1 VSHRRVTSR
10 SRTSRLIRIVIITV
24 VALSGA
30 GCGSGTKSAGT
41 SATAAA
47 TTIASPTDGDDAANR
62 ATVVSFTV
70 QQGTI
75 LGYTLDVDCVT
86 KVVAQLSAADAALLA
101 ASTVDTAPDATSPI
115 LSAAGDAL
123 GTKVDDC
130 AIGSTDTELVAKAI
144 ETVMSSAGG
153 SGLDRSCVEAAFAKL
168 SDTQLELIVN
178 SATDSTDPLLQ
189 PIGATLFDCVLTPE
203 SDGPTTS

>member
-1 VSHRRVTSR
+1 M
-10 SRTSRLIRIVIITV
+10 SRLLVIAVILAVGV
-24 VALSGA
+24 V
-30 GCGSGTKSAGT
+30 GCSSEPSSPRGSTTSTGT
-41 SATAAA
+41 S
-47 TTIASPTDGDDAANR
+47 PDGDDAANR

-70 QQGTI
+70 QQGTL

-86 KVVAQLSAADAALLA
+86 KVVAQLSDADAALLA

-115 LSAAGDAL
+115 LSAAGDEL
-123 GTKVDDC
+123 GTKIDDC

-153 SGLDRSCVEAAFAKL
+153 SGLDRSCVEAAFATL
-168 SDTQLELIVN
+168 SDTQLELVIN
-178 SATDSTDPLLQ
+178 SATDSTDPRLQ

-203 SDGPTTS
+203 SDGPTS

>member
-1 VSHRRVTSR
+1 M
-10 SRTSRLIRIVIITV
+10 SRLLVIAV
-24 VALSGA
+24 VLAVGVV
-30 GCGSGTKSAGT
+30 GCSSEPSSPRGSTTSTGT
-41 SATAAA
+41 S
-47 TTIASPTDGDDAANR
+47 PDGDDAANR

-70 QQGTI
+70 QQGTL

-86 KVVAQLSAADAALLA
+86 KVVAQLSDADAALLA

-115 LSAAGDAL
+115 LSAAGDEL
-123 GTKVDDC
+123 GTKIDDC

-153 SGLDRSCVEAAFAKL
+153 SGLDRSCVEAAFATL
-168 SDTQLELIVN
+168 SDTQLELVIN
-178 SATDSTDPLLQ
+178 SATDSTDPRLQ

-203 SDGPTTS
+203 SDGPTS